1 MPIGPF
7 KEPPRALKSSTSLSA
22 DQLHPSATTK
32 ASTTAATPPLSS
44 QQVLMAPWTVQGL
57 LEGHHSC
64 SDHIAPLSG
73 RLQPRTT
80 LLGLFGLFLDH
91 LI

>member
-1 MPIGPF
+1 
-7 KEPPRALKSSTSLSA
+7 
-22 DQLHPSATTK
+22 
-32 ASTTAATPPLSS
+32 
-44 QQVLMAPWTVQGL
+44 VLMAPWTVQGL

-80 LLGLFGLFLDH
+80 LLGLFGLFWITSSESTTHSTTTDLT
-91 LI
+91 LIPA